1 MTPGRQSASILGMS
15 LALLMAL
22 PLMFNGDTHAAAP
35 IATKGIRPLFTI
47 SRDAGGVL
55 SLPTDVA
62 IGVDGNIYV
71 VDGGNHRLLIFNRR
85 GKPVRTIGRQGSQH
99 AEFLNPVGVCTDT
112 SGRVYVA
119 DKGNQRVQVF
129 SADGEFE
136 RAFAV
141 KDSGK
146 AVDPVDVAASADGKR
161 LYISGNNNHKIMMYS
176 PTGKPLG
183 NWGGEGVNKGEFRYP
198 ATIATTNNG
207 RVYVVDVF
215 NTRVQVFSAI
225 GKYVLEFSAWGVLPG
240 QSVRPKGVALDRR
253 GRIYVSDS
261 YMDVVQV
268 FDDSHQF
275 LHVLGSG
282 GKPHRFI
289 SAAGIAI
296 DDTNRLY
303 VAEVLKNRVS
313 VYQLEP

>member
-1 MTPGRQSASILGMS
+1 MTPSSQLSGTWSAIVALTVS
-15 LALLMAL
+15 LLLA
-22 PLMFNGDTHAAAP
+22 PATAGAAPP
-35 IATKGIRPLFTI
+35 IATQGIRSLFSIT
-47 SRDAGGVL
+47 RDAGGVL

-62 IGVDGNIYV
+62 IGVDGNIYI

-85 GKPVRTIGRQGSQH
+85 GKPVRSIGQRGSKP
-99 AEFLNPVGVCTDT
+99 AEFTDPVGLCTDT
-112 SGRVYVA
+112 KGRVYVA
-119 DKGNQRVQVF
+119 DKGNQRIQVF
-129 SADGEFE
+129 SADGDFE
-136 RAFAV
+136 LAFDV
-141 KDSGK
+141 KDNGK
-146 AVDPVDVAASADGKR
+146 PVDPVDVAASADGKR
-161 LYISGNNNHKIMMYS
+161 LYVTGNNNHKVLMYS
-176 PTGKPLG
+176 AAGKPLG
-183 NWGGEGVNKGEFRYP
+183 KWGGEGVNKGEFRYP
-198 ATIATTNNG
+198 ATLTTTDDG

-215 NTRVQVFSAI
+215 NTRVQVFNAV
-225 GKYVLEFSAWGVLPG
+225 GKYVLEFSGWGVLPG
-240 QSVRPKGVALDRR
+240 QSVRPKGIAMDRR

-268 FDDSHQF
+268 FNDAHQF
-275 LHVLGSG
+275 VHVLGTG